1 MPRASRLDVDAV
13 LWDIGGVLLDL
24 TSVRAGHESFLGW
37 LVEAYDL
44 GSVDDAVE
52 TWRETVGEYFR
63 SREGTSFRPARD
75 GYHRAVEAVLG
86 RSVDREAW
94 QPQFREVLGR
104 HLLAN
109 AGAVESVERL
119 AATDHHQGVLSDVD
133 ADEGC
138 FILEQLDVGDR
149 FDAVTTSED
158 VGWTKPNPAMFE
170 AALDRAGVTA
180 ERAAMVG
187 DRYRHDMA
195 GANAL
200 GIRTVA
206 YGAED
211 GPAIDHRID
220 DLRELPGLLGVEGD
234 ATPPD

>member
-1 MPRASRLDVDAV
+1 MPRAEVLDVDAV

-24 TSVRAGHESFLGW
+24 TSVRAGHEAFLGW
-37 LVEAYDL
+37 LVEANDL

-52 TWRETVGEYFR
+52 TWRGTVGEYFR

-86 RSVDREAW
+86 RSVDRESW
-94 QPQFREVLGR
+94 QPRFREILGR
-104 HLLAN
+104 HLRAN
-109 AGAVESVERL
+109 PGAVEAVERL
-119 AATDHHQGVLSDVD
+119 AATDRHQGVLSDVD
-133 ADEGC
+133 ADEGR
-138 FILEQLDVGDR
+138 FILEQLGVADG
-149 FDAVTTSED
+149 FDAVTTSEE

-170 AALDRAGVTA
+170 AALDHAGVPA

-187 DRYRHDMA
+187 DRYRHDMV
-195 GANAL
+195 GASAL

-211 GPAIDHRID
+211 GPAVDYRID
-220 DLRELPGLLGVEGD
+220 DLRALPGLVGVE
-234 ATPPD
+234 

>member
-1 MPRASRLDVDAV
+1 MARTSSLDVDAV

-24 TSVRAGHESFLGW
+24 ESVRAGHEAFLGW
-37 LVEAYDL
+37 LVDSHGLE
-44 GSVDDAVE
+44 SVDDAVE
-52 TWRETVGEYFR
+52 TWRVTVGEYFR

-86 RSVDREAW
+86 RSVDRGSW
-94 QPQFREVLGR
+94 QPRFREVLER
-104 HLLAN
+104 HLRAN
-109 AGAVESVERL
+109 PGAVETVERL
-119 AATDHHQGVLSDVD
+119 AATDRHQGVLSDVD
-133 ADEGC
+133 ADEGR
-138 FILEQLDVGDR
+138 FILEHLGLRNR

-170 AALDRAGVTA
+170 AALDRADVPA

-211 GPAIDHRID
+211 GPAVDYRID
-220 DLRELPGLLGVEGD
+220 DLRELPGLLGVE
-234 ATPPD
+234 